1 MKNTSPTFSFRKR
14 ALSFRFA
21 FQGILGLIRTEHNAW
36 IHTVAAIMAIIL
48 GFVLDISVP
57 EWITIIIL
65 ISLVLAGEA
74 FNSAIEA
81 LADHASPE
89 IHPLIGK
96 AKDYAAGG
104 VLLLAVGALT
114 AGCIIFIPKILELLT

>member
-1 MKNTSPTFSFRKR
+1 MKNTSPRFSFRKR
-14 ALSFRFA
+14 ALSFKFA
-21 FQGILGLIRTEHNAW
+21 FRGIVGLIRSEHNAW
-36 IHTVAAIMAIIL
+36 IHSVATVVAIVMGL
-48 GFVLDISVP
+48 TLNISVT

-104 VLLLAVGALT
+104 VLLLAVGAFT
-114 AGCIIFIPKILELLT
+114 VGCIIFVPKLLELLT